1 MLEKFELCLVLGGV
15 LGVLLPI
22 GRSRGLPIRSWYSG
36 VWQLM
41 IFVGS
46 LIVTI
51 VTFILL
57 FAETVESENVPRKN
71 VLLVDRVRY

>member
-15 LGVLLPI
+15 LGVT
-22 GRSRGLPIRSWYSG
+22 GIRSWYSG